1 LYISPCSNKNCSRQE
16 EDEVEQKDNV
26 FEHIVAK
33 THDEEPIWQKINLAD
48 DFVCVEKPVCNLLL
62 LFFLYSESLNS
73 YYYFGFYASI
83 TQAAAEQ
90 RYDQMLKRR
99 TLYNAETLC
108 MDFNG
113 KTFSKTYQM
122 VIGNLIWSVGS
133 YINCVCYWHV

>member
-1 LYISPCSNKNCSRQE
+1 MYISPCSNKNCSRQE

-73 YYYFGFYASI
+73 YYYFGFFRFLRINHAGCSG
-83 TQAAAEQ
+83 A
-90 RYDQMLKRR
+90 
-99 TLYNAETLC
+99 TLRSDAQT
-108 MDFNG
+108 
-113 KTFSKTYQM
+113 
-122 VIGNLIWSVGS
+122 
-133 YINCVCYWHV
+133 